1 MSYVKHHVLHQVV
14 LKLYTGILYYI
25 KKDVG
30 NSNNYTNFMPDR
42 CFWILICGPSGSGKT
57 NTLHHMIMNLL
68 YFDKCYLYTKNL
80 EKSQYE
86 YLVKPISKEI
96 SCDILEVR
104 NDEMKPVS
112 EMSSVK
118 QNLVIF

>member
-1 MSYVKHHVLHQVV
+1 
-14 LKLYTGILYYI
+14 
-25 KKDVG
+25 
-30 NSNNYTNFMPDR
+30 
-42 CFWILICGPSGSGKT
+42 
-57 NTLHHMIMNLL
+57 MIMNLL

-96 SCDILEVR
+96 SFDILEVR

-118 QNLVIF
+118 QNLVIFWFVKRTKRH